1 MWLWLLASSSIVSAA
16 ASASLDV
23 VRFARNDP
31 DSVWQPTF
39 WETNRWF
46 VIGGAAISIVEAIL
60 ITALLIN
67 RSRRRRAEEELRDSE
82 RRMSLAVS
90 ATGIGVWVWDIVR
103 DEIWVTEEGRALFD
117 FGRSDRID
125 LERFLQAVHP
135 ADRERV
141 RQNMARL
148 ISDGGEYEGEY
159 RIVRPDGQQRW
170 VAGRGR
176 VESRDGKPVRALG
189 VSVDISRLKV
199 AEERSELVL
208 EAMPNALV
216 MVNPEGRITLSNTAA
231 EKIFGY
237 SRQELIGQPVETLVP
252 EKFRGEHPGNSGRYL
267 THPEVREMGAGRE
280 LFGRRKDGSE
290 VPIEIGWN
298 PIETPDGLFVLAS
311 VVDTTKR
318 KQAELEADL
327 QRNELA
333 HLSRVTMLGEL
344 SGSLA
349 HELNQPLMSILSNAQ
364 AAQRF
369 LAQGGNLDEVGEI
382 LKDIVK
388 EDKNAGEV
396 IRRLR
401 LLLEKGEVHQEA
413 LDVVEL
419 VRDVIR
425 LVRSDLVNQGVIV
438 KTEIASNLP
447 AVLGDR
453 VQLQQVLLN
462 LVLNGCD
469 AMAGTPAV
477 DRKLVVRAEAAGG
490 AGGVHLSVSDYG
502 SGIPDDQTERI
513 FDPFFTTK
521 AHGLGLGLAV
531 CRTIITAHGGRLWA
545 VGNDDRGATLHFA
558 VPAAGRS
565 AAQAAS

>member
-1 MWLWLLASSSIVSAA
+1 M
-16 ASASLDV
+16 
-23 VRFARNDP
+23 
-31 DSVWQPTF
+31 
-39 WETNRWF
+39 
-46 VIGGAAISIVEAIL
+46 
-60 ITALLIN
+60 
-67 RSRRRRAEEELRDSE
+67 
-82 RRMSLAVS
+82 
-90 ATGIGVWVWDIVR
+90 
-103 DEIWVTEEGRALFD
+103 
-117 FGRSDRID
+117 
-125 LERFLQAVHP
+125 
-135 ADRERV
+135 
-141 RQNMARL
+141 RQEWR
-148 ISDGGEYEGEY
+148 
-159 RIVRPDGQQRW
+159 
-170 VAGRGR
+170 
-176 VESRDGKPVRALG
+176 KPC
-189 VSVDISRLKV
+189 
-199 AEERSELVL
+199 
-208 EAMPNALV
+208 
-216 MVNPEGRITLSNTAA
+216 
-231 EKIFGY
+231 
-237 SRQELIGQPVETLVP
+237 RQELVSRRLGKCRDRVSKVGCLD
-252 EKFRGEHPGNSGRYL
+252 
-267 THPEVREMGAGRE
+267 RECR
-280 LFGRRKDGSE
+280 
-290 VPIEIGWN
+290 
-298 PIETPDGLFVLAS
+298 
-311 VVDTTKR
+311 
-318 KQAELEADL
+318 
-327 QRNELA
+327 
-333 HLSRVTMLGEL
+333 
-344 SGSLA
+344 
-349 HELNQPLMSILSNAQ
+349 
-364 AAQRF
+364 
-369 LAQGGNLDEVGEI
+369 AQGGNLDEVGEI

-469 AMAGTPAV
+469 AMVGTPAV

-490 AGGVHLSVSDYG
+490 AGVHLSVSDYG